1 MPDTAATRP
10 YGVLGRVLG
19 HSYTPTIYKEL
30 AGLEYVRF
38 EREPEDLATFMTGDE
53 WEGTNVTIPYK
64 RAVMEYLDELSPLAE
79 RMGNVNTITRLPDGR
94 LRGDNTDY
102 FGFQCLVEELGV
114 EVAGKKVLV
123 LGATGGAGTTASMV
137 LGDLGATV
145 VSVGRTSEV
154 NYDNIAQQSDASLL
168 VNCTPAGMFPHCP
181 DAPCTLEGLDA
192 LEGVIDI
199 VYNPARTGLM
209 LEAER
214 RGIPCI
220 GGLLMLVAQAAQAVE
235 RYTGKA
241 TPRERILDVTE
252 RLSRREQNIALIGM
266 PGSGK
271 TRVGEQIAQLT
282 GREHIDL
289 DRALE
294 ERLGMP
300 CADFIIKCGEAAFR
314 EQETAALA
322 DISKRSGLVLS
333 TGGGVVT
340 RDENYPLLHQNSQIV
355 MLNRKLDELAHKGR
369 PITAR
374 DGIDKLAEQRM
385 PRYRAWPT
393 TSSTHATAPPTPP
406 MPSSTPSHPLSNQNH
421 HKGGRHLCGGFSTA
435 KEATMKALVING
447 PNLNM
452 LGIREPGIYG
462 SDNYDRLVQICQE
475 AGAAQGFD
483 EVEVFQSNH
492 EGSIV
497 DKIQEAY
504 GKVDG
509 IVINPAAYTH
519 TSVAILDA
527 LKAVAIPAV
536 EVHISA
542 VETREDFRQ
551 VSYARLAC
559 FATITGEG
567 LKGYAHALE
576 LLKEHLEK

>member
-1 MPDTAATRP
+1 M
-10 YGVLGRVLG
+10 
-19 HSYTPTIYKEL
+19 
-30 AGLEYVRF
+30 
-38 EREPEDLATFMTGDE
+38 
-53 WEGTNVTIPYK
+53 TIPYK
-64 RAVMEYLDELSPLAE
+64 RAVMDYLDELSPLAK

-137 LGDLGATV
+137 LGDLGAV
-145 VSVGRTSEV
+145 VVPVGRTSDV
-154 NYDNIAQQSDASLL
+154 NYDNIAQQSDAALL

-235 RYTGKA
+235 RYTGQV

-300 CADFIIKCGEAAFR
+300 CADFIVERGEAAFR

-333 TGGGVVT
+333 TGGAWSRAT
-340 RDENYPLLHQNSQIV
+340 RTI
-355 MLNRKLDELAHKGR
+355 RCCTR
-369 PITAR
+369 IAR
-374 DGIDKLAEQRM
+374 
-385 PRYRAWPT
+385 
-393 TSSTHATAPPTPP
+393 S
-406 MPSSTPSHPLSNQNH
+406 
-421 HKGGRHLCGGFSTA
+421 
-435 KEATMKALVING
+435 
-447 PNLNM
+447 
-452 LGIREPGIYG
+452 
-462 SDNYDRLVQICQE
+462 
-475 AGAAQGFD
+475 
-483 EVEVFQSNH
+483 
-492 EGSIV
+492 
-497 DKIQEAY
+497 
-504 GKVDG
+504 
-509 IVINPAAYTH
+509 
-519 TSVAILDA
+519 
-527 LKAVAIPAV
+527 
-536 EVHISA
+536 
-542 VETREDFRQ
+542 
-551 VSYARLAC
+551 
-559 FATITGEG
+559 
-567 LKGYAHALE
+567 
-576 LLKEHLEK
+576 

>member
-1 MPDTAATRP
+1 MTDITATRP

-38 EREPEDLATFMTGDE
+38 EREPEDLAAFMTGDE

-64 RAVMEYLDELSPLAE
+64 HAVMDYLDELSPLAE

-137 LGDLGATV
+137 LGDLGAIV
-145 VSVGRTSEV
+145 VPVGRTSEV
-154 NYDNIAQQSDASLL
+154 NYSNIAQQSDATLL

-235 RYTGKA
+235 RYTGQV

-294 ERLGMP
+294 KRLGMP
-300 CADFIIKCGEAAFR
+300 CADFIVERGEAAFR

-322 DISKRSGLVLS
+322 NIPSAATWRSL
-333 TGGGVVT
+333 
-340 RDENYPLLHQNSQIV
+340 
-355 MLNRKLDELAHKGR
+355 
-369 PITAR
+369 
-374 DGIDKLAEQRM
+374 
-385 PRYRAWPT
+385 
-393 TSSTHATAPPTPP
+393 
-406 MPSSTPSHPLSNQNH
+406 
-421 HKGGRHLCGGFSTA
+421 
-435 KEATMKALVING
+435 
-447 PNLNM
+447 
-452 LGIREPGIYG
+452 
-462 SDNYDRLVQICQE
+462 
-475 AGAAQGFD
+475 
-483 EVEVFQSNH
+483 
-492 EGSIV
+492 
-497 DKIQEAY
+497 
-504 GKVDG
+504 
-509 IVINPAAYTH
+509 PAAAWSRAMRT
-519 TSVAILDA
+519 IRCC
-527 LKAVAIPAV
+527 
-536 EVHISA
+536 
-542 VETREDFRQ
+542 TRI
-551 VSYARLAC
+551 ARS
-559 FATITGEG
+559 
-567 LKGYAHALE
+567 
-576 LLKEHLEK
+576 